1 MTNENEQ
8 DTNTPSNKP
17 GDNGDTIKSSVD
29 DVPKTWDDIFKH
41 SRFTSLIATK
51 NEQAA
56 QLDVLNKQLADAE
69 EAKLKENEDFK
80 ALAEKHKADLDA
92 LKLEAETSR
101 LESLRLRIA
110 AETGINPELASR
122 LQGDSEDD
130 IRKDAETMLQ
140 YTQVT
145 APGAGIPNQQPGQP
159 VPNASPSLSDMTPAE
174 IVAMTPEQ
182 KLAIISGAA

>member
-1 MTNENEQ
+1 MPDENEQ
-8 DTNTPSNKP
+8 DANIPNNQP
-17 GDNGDTIKSSVD
+17 GDSGDTSKSNVD
-29 DVPKTWDDIFKH
+29 DVPTSWKDIFEH
-41 SRFTSLIATK
+41 PRFTRLVTTK
-51 NEQAA
+51 NKQAA
-56 QLDVLNKQLADAE
+56 QLDALNKQIADAE

-92 LKLEAETSR
+92 LKIQAETSR

-110 AETGINPELASR
+110 TETGINPELASR
-122 LQGDSEDD
+122 LQGTDEDA

-140 YTQVT
+140 YTQAT
-145 APGAGIPNQQPGQP
+145 KPGAGIPNQQPGQP
-159 VPNASPSLSDMTPAE
+159 VPNATPSLSDMTPAE

>member
-1 MTNENEQ
+1 MPNENEQ
-8 DTNTPSNKP
+8 DAKTTNNQP
-17 GDNGDTIKSSVD
+17 GDSGDTIKSSVD

-56 QLDVLNKQLADAE
+56 QLDVLNKQIADADAKTLADQQKWE
-69 EAKLKENEDFK
+69 E
-80 ALAEKHKADLDA
+80 LANKYKADLDDITA
-92 LKLEAETSR
+92 QAEAAT
-101 LESLRLRIA
+101 LESTRLRVA
-110 AETGINPELASR
+110 TELGLNPELASR
-122 LQGDSEDD
+122 LQGTDEDA

-174 IVAMTPEQ
+174 IVAMSPEQ
-182 KLAIISGAA
+182 KLAIISGSA

>member
-8 DTNTPSNKP
+8 DAKTPNNQP
-17 GDNGDTIKSSVD
+17 GDNGDTSKSNVD

-41 SRFTSLIATK
+41 TRFTSLIATK

-56 QLDVLNKQLADAE
+56 QLDALNKQIADADAKTLADQQKWE
-69 EAKLKENEDFK
+69 E
-80 ALAEKHKADLDA
+80 LANKYKADLDDITA
-92 LKLEAETSR
+92 QAEAAT
-101 LESLRLRIA
+101 LESTRLRVA
-110 AETGINPELASR
+110 TELGLNPELASR
-122 LQGDSEDD
+122 LQGTDEDA

-174 IVAMTPEQ
+174 IVAMSPEQ